1 MRAHEFGEVRFER
14 ALAWT
19 VVALVHAGLI
29 WAALQL
35 RRPADPVDSEASL
48 TVILLRPAAS
58 SPSRPN
64 EAVRTAPARDLPK
77 KTAPRSP
84 RPAFIPEAA
93 APLQIAPPQAAPIA
107 TTEPAE
113 ATGLTAIRI
122 DRNALDPAGATRAPW
137 DAPAPDLL
145 ASRMPVLPGQGA
157 RRFRMQPPNS
167 IARTVERVG
176 RLFGGRGEDPCLR
189 TRDNIGELA
198 VQGDSTALQRELE
211 YERRLCRP

>member
-48 TVILLRPAAS
+48 TVILLRPAPA

-64 EAVRTAPARDLPK
+64 EAVGTPPARDSPK
-77 KTAPRSP
+77 KTTPRSP
-84 RPAFIPEAA
+84 RPAVVPEVA
-93 APLQIAPPQAAPIA
+93 APLQITPPHAVPGDTA
-107 TTEPAE
+107 EPAE
-113 ATGLTAIRI
+113 ATGLAAIRI

-176 RLFGGRGEDPCLR
+176 RLFGGRGEDPCVR

-198 VQGDSTALQRELE
+198 VQGDSAALQRELE

>member
-1 MRAHEFGEVRFER
+1 MRAHEVDEGRFER
-14 ALAWT
+14 VLAWT

-35 RRPADPVDSEASL
+35 RRPADPIDSEASL
-48 TVILLRPAAS
+48 TVIVLRPAAS
-58 SPSRPN
+58 SSSRPN
-64 EAVRTAPARDLPK
+64 EAVRTPVARALSNPA
-77 KTAPRSP
+77 TPRSP
-84 RPAFIPEAA
+84 RPAFIPEPA
-93 APLQIAPPQAAPIA
+93 APAQAVLQHAAP
-107 TTEPAE
+107 TDSTEPTE

-122 DRNALDPAGATRAPW
+122 DRSRLDPAGATPAPW

-145 ASRMPVLPGQGA
+145 ASRAPVLPGQGA

-167 IARTVERVG
+167 IAATVERVG

-198 VQGDSTALQRELE
+198 VQGDSAALQRELA